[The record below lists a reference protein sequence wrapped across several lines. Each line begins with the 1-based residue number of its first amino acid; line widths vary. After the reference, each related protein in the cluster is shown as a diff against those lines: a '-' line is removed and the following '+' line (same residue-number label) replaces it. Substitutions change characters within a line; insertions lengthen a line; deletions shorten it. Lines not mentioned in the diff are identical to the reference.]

1 MEDNK
6 IITEEIVLSYLLH
19 KPELLI
25 DEKFP
30 IKPTDFGSKINK
42 LIYNATYNLYLIGA
56 SRLTSSEIKVQ
67 ISKVPS
73 SRKYFEENNGS
84 HVLNMIENMEYEKYT
99 FEVYYKQ
106 LKKMSLLRDL
116 KLKGIDVAD
125 LIGNDVSASDTEGRM
140 EIIDKMSYK
149 DIIDHYKEKIAEVED
164 GYVSLIEKSGIS
176 AGENIFE
183 VLHSFE
189 EQEEIGL
196 PLQGNIF
203 NTAARGARKK
213 KVYINSASSGQGKS
227 RLAAGNAAKL
237 AFPFY
242 YDNEKEAWIETGL
255 NNKVLFI
262 TTELEHNEIQS
273 MLLSFISGVN
283 EEKILTNRFDNAE
296 EKERALKAAEIIQN
310 NDNLYIEF
318 VPDPSIESVAAKIRL
333 YALQKEVEY
342 VFYDYVHVSAS
353 TYKGKKDMRDDVWL
367 MLFVDKLKQLANEL
381 NIFVMTA
388 TQVNASAYGDSEI
401 KNESMIR
408 GAKSV
413 ADKADIA
420 FISTSILKEQE
431 KGLAENLAS
440 KMGTKT
446 PNQIVDLYKNRRG
459 KWRNIR
465 IWRYVDLGTCR
476 VEDCFATDTGNNPI
490 DIKFTIIQAKHL
502 VKEGAFPI
510 MDSDTGKI
518 IEENRRESEI
528 SDF

>member
-6 IITEEIVLSYLLH
+6 IISDEIVLSDLLH
-19 KPELLI
+19 KPVFLI

-73 SRKYFEENNGS
+73 SRKYFEENNGN

-125 LIGNDVSASDTEGRM
+125 LVGNDVSASDTEGRM

-203 NTAARGARKK
+203 
-213 KVYINSASSGQGKS
+213 
-227 RLAAGNAAKL
+227 
-237 AFPFY
+237 
-242 YDNEKEAWIETGL
+242 
-255 NNKVLFI
+255 
-262 TTELEHNEIQS
+262 
-273 MLLSFISGVN
+273 
-283 EEKILTNRFDNAE
+283 
-296 EKERALKAAEIIQN
+296 
-310 NDNLYIEF
+310 
-318 VPDPSIESVAAKIRL
+318 
-333 YALQKEVEY
+333 
-342 VFYDYVHVSAS
+342 
-353 TYKGKKDMRDDVWL
+353 
-367 MLFVDKLKQLANEL
+367 
-381 NIFVMTA
+381 
-388 TQVNASAYGDSEI
+388 
-401 KNESMIR
+401 
-408 GAKSV
+408 
-413 ADKADIA
+413 
-420 FISTSILKEQE
+420 
-431 KGLAENLAS
+431 
-440 KMGTKT
+440 
-446 PNQIVDLYKNRRG
+446 
-459 KWRNIR
+459 
-465 IWRYVDLGTCR
+465 
-476 VEDCFATDTGNNPI
+476 
-490 DIKFTIIQAKHL
+490 
-502 VKEGAFPI
+502 
-510 MDSDTGKI
+510 
-518 IEENRRESEI
+518 
-528 SDF
+528 